1 MELVIKTSAE
11 SDLERI
17 KEKEDVE
24 RVLKKLSDIEDRLEL
39 GVEPGTAIEKRLSGN
54 WSPMLQQRVGD
65 YRLWFVEGS
74 KTENG
79 SNDEVYC
86 IRILSKDDQQ
96 KLMGVN
102 INPETYL

>member
-1 MELVIKTSAE
+1 MELVVKSSAE
-11 SDLERI
+11 SDLEEI
-17 KEKEDVE
+17 GEKEDVE
-24 RVLKKLSDIEDRLEL
+24 RILKKLSDIEDRLEL
-39 GVEPGTAIEKRLSGN
+39 GVEPETAIEKRLSGN

-79 SNDEVYC
+79 NNDKVYC